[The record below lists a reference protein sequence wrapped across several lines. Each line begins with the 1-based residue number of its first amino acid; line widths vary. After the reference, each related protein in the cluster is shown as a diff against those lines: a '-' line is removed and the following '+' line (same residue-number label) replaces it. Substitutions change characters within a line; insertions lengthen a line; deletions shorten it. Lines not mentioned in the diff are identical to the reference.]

1 MRMKLTKQKTR
12 HSESLLCHSKLPSRH
27 SEFISESQANQ
38 ILKRVQDDSAL
49 RGDNQGHDDSHI
61 KGGYRESRQS
71 TVRTGFTIVEI
82 IFVIAIGG
90 LILVMSFMAISSGQ
104 RSKRDA
110 QRKTDLSRINQN
122 IVSWAN
128 NANSG
133 IIPDPTPP
141 PDNLVTAASPV
152 PQTPNGGNYAISYNS
167 VTTTACTVNNV
178 YYERTSDRSYKIK
191 ICLESGDYTEEH

>member
-1 MRMKLTKQKTR
+1 MMRAKLTKQKN
-12 HSESLLCHSKLPSRH
+12 RH
-27 SEFISESQANQ
+27 SEFISESSLQTNQ
-38 ILKRVQDDSAL
+38 ILKRVQ
-49 RGDNQGHDDSHI
+49 DDSHI

-110 QRKTDLSRINQN
+110 QRKTDLSRINQA
-122 IVSWAN
+122 IIA
-128 NANSG
+128 NANQTTGG
-133 IIPDPTPP
+133 ILPTHLGGITLPTPP
-141 PDNLVTAASPV
+141 
-152 PQTPNGGNYAISYNS
+152 NGGSYIVTVGA
-167 VTTTACTVNNV
+167 VTTTCSGANRI